1 MNTEDLIESLASD
14 TRPVPRGLARAR
26 VAFAVL
32 AGGLAAL
39 VLLSLLWGIRPDL
52 DIAMAG
58 MMFWMKTGYTAS
70 IALIGLAGAVVL
82 TRPEARAPRWLWLAL
97 VPVALFAIK
106 AAHEMMNAPSSDVRM
121 DMWLGNSWL
130 VCPAIVL
137 SLSLPIM
144 ATLMYAARTL
154 APTRLRLTGAV
165 IGLASG
171 GVAATI
177 YCLHCPETTATFV
190 LSWYTLGILLA
201 AGVGAILGP
210 KLLRW

>member
-14 TRPVPRGLARAR
+14 IKPVPRSLARVR
-26 VAFAVL
+26 MAFAVI
-32 AGGLAAL
+32 AGGLGAI

-70 IALIGLAGAVVL
+70 IALVGLAATIVL

-97 VPVALFAIK
+97 APVALFAIL
-106 AAHEMMNAPSSDVRM
+106 AAQEMMEAPSSNAQMEV
-121 DMWLGNSWL
+121 WLGNSWL

-177 YCLHCPETTATFV
+177 YCLHCPETTATFA
-190 LSWYTLGILLA
+190 LSWYTLGIALA

-210 KLLRW
+210 KVLRW